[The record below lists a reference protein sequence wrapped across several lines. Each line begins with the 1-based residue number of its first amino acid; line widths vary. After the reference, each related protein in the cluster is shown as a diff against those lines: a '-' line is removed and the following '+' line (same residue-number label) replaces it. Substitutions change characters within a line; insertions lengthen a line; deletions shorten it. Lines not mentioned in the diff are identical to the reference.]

1 VFHSCIFPCVE
12 NTLDV
17 WFCVGDTLDVWFCV
31 GNTLDELCVGNTL
44 DVWFGFQ
51 HLNIINRS
59 FTNTSFS
66 SDKRS
71 DWVSAI
77 TNVFFHQLNLK
88 HDFGNEGEAN
98 SCVITSEISNLPFNG
113 RWDFARLSEVQWM
126 TGCF

>member
-1 VFHSCIFPCVE
+1 MFHSCIFPCVE

-17 WFCVGDTLDVWFCV
+17 WFCVGNTLDVWFCVGNTLDELCV

-71 DWVSAI
+71 D
-77 TNVFFHQLNLK
+77 
-88 HDFGNEGEAN
+88 
-98 SCVITSEISNLPFNG
+98 
-113 RWDFARLSEVQWM
+113 
-126 TGCF
+126 